1 MSTHVY
7 IYNIYIIYIYMKKMI
22 YIYLHSCIPTYIA
35 VYIETCKQH
44 WFILLDILVSIS
56 CLIWCVPKK
65 DESPLVVSPAVTG
78 LGYIPRVERFWQDDA
93 QVFWFQ
99 HFCSRSVGKGWKWGN
114 PQKMDEHTEIIWK
127 LGFINPNKFMKHTE
141 VIWNPWILVSPLLP
155 QWLDSPDSPEFTKDD
170 SVGQE
175 LLSLR
180 IFNQTLLVM
189 LILIV
194 EFTTGQCHVPRLN
207 AGFQK

>member
-1 MSTHVY
+1 MSTHVCMY
-7 IYNIYIIYIYMKKMI
+7 IYIYVYEKMD
-22 YIYLHSCIPTYIA
+22 IYLHSCIPTYIP
-35 VYIETCKQH
+35 VYIEICKQH
-44 WFILLDILVSIS
+44 WFILLDILVSMS
-56 CLIWCVPKK
+56 CLIWFVPKMT
-65 DESPLVVSPAVTG
+65 SNTATIASGRFSTG
-78 LGYIPRVERFWQDDA
+78 HGAGLHTQVGSWFWQDDA

-127 LGFINPNKFMKHTE
+127 LGFINPKKLMKHTE
-141 VIWNPWILVSPLLP
+141 VIWSPWILVSPLLP

-175 LLSLR
+175 LLSLS

-189 LILIV
+189 LIFIV
-194 EFTTGQCHVPRLN
+194 EWIYHWTVPC
-207 AGFQK
+207 A